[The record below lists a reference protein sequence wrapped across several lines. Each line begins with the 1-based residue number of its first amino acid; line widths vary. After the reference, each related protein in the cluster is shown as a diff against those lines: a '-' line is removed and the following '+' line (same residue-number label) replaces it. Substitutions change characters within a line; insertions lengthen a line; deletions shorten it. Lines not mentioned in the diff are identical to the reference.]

1 MRGGFS
7 RGRAL
12 RVPRQPLPIARA
24 APLAMTKGRAAVL
37 AAVMALGLGGCGDGQ
52 LEELG
57 AWMQQQR
64 AASRAEVPALA
75 PPLPFVPLAY
85 ESGQSP
91 DPFNPQKLALVLR
104 KDAGEA
110 ALASRLL
117 GPELNRPRQPL
128 ESFTL
133 ESMRMV
139 GSLMR
144 QGQRVALVRIEQQ
157 VHVVRAGQYLGQN
170 YGRITQITETGIH
183 LREIVQDGAGEW
195 AERSTVLSLQ
205 EKSS

>member
-1 MRGGFS
+1 MI
-7 RGRAL
+7 GRSMG
-12 RVPRQPLPIARA
+12 VPRRFLTFTRVMGRSTALPITKKVALL
-24 APLAMTKGRAAVL
+24 LATG
-37 AAVMALGLGGCGDGQ
+37 MALGLSGCADGK
-52 LEELG
+52 LEELS

-64 AASRAEVPALA
+64 AAVRTDLPPLA
-75 PPLPFVPLAY
+75 PLLPFLPLAY
-85 ESGQSP
+85 EPAQSP

-104 KDAGEA
+104 KDAGA
-110 ALASRLL
+110 AAMASRLL

-128 ESFTL
+128 ESFPL

-157 VHVVRAGQYLGQN
+157 VHVVRDGQYLGQN

-195 AERSTVLSLQ
+195 AERTTVLSLQ

>member
-1 MRGGFS
+1 MN
-7 RGRAL
+7 
-12 RVPRQPLPIARA
+12 RVPACQPWPPRVTVLRWALALP
-24 APLAMTKGRAAVL
+24 LV
-37 AAVMALGLGGCGDGQ
+37 LGLGACADGQ
-52 LEELG
+52 LEELS
-57 AWMQQQR
+57 AWMRQQR
-64 AASRAEVPALA
+64 SAVQAEVPSLPA
-75 PPLPFVPLAY
+75 PGSFIPLAY
-85 ESGQSP
+85 EPGQHP

-104 KDAGEA
+104 KDAGDA

-117 GPELNRPRQPL
+117 GPELARPRQPL

-144 QGQRVALVRIEQQ
+144 QGERVALVRIEQQ

-170 YGRITQITETGIH
+170 YGRITHITETGVH
-183 LREIVQDGAGEW
+183 LREIVQDGAGQW
-195 AERSTVLSLQ
+195 TERATTLSLQ

>member
-1 MRGGFS
+1 MI
-7 RGRAL
+7 GRSM
-12 RVPRQPLPIARA
+12 PQPA
-24 APLAMTKGRAAVL
+24 LAMTRWMPLLVAAG
-37 AAVMALGLGGCGDGQ
+37 MALGLGGCADGK
-52 LEELG
+52 LEELNT
-57 AWMQQQR
+57 WMRQQR
-64 AASRAEVPALA
+64 AAVHAELPPLA
-75 PPLPFVPLAY
+75 PPLPFLPLAY
-85 ESGQSP
+85 EPGQSP

-104 KDAGEA
+104 QDAGAA

-157 VHVVRAGQYLGQN
+157 VHVVRPGQYLGQN

-195 AERSTVLSLQ
+195 AERTTVLSLQ